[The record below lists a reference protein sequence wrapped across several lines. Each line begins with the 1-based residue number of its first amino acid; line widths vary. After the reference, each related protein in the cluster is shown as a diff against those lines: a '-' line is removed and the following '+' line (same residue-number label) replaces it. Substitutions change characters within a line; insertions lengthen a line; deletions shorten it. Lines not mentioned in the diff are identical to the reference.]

1 MLRES
6 CKKADNSLV
15 YLPDISSA
23 LATAVEGSCQAIF
36 FTTKSQQSFC
46 LDALRVVGSD

>member
-6 CKKADNSLV
+6 CKKANISLI
-15 YLPDISSA
+15 YLPDSSPA
-23 LATAVEGSCQAIF
+23 LTAAVEGSCQAIF
-36 FTTKSQQSFC
+36 FTTKSQQPLC